1 MSAKPRRQ
9 DEPVNEPRDPA
20 DTVQVTVD
28 INRMTDPELFAAV
41 TAVRPGKP
49 RGRRVRSLM
58 LVGYMVGVLGNRS
71 PPPHLGPVSSVAGSG
86 AADVFEPPVE
96 E

>member
-1 MSAKPRRQ
+1 MSAKQRRQ
-9 DEPVNEPRDPA
+9 DAPLAAPRNPS
-20 DTVQVTVD
+20 DTVQVSVD

-58 LVGYMVGVLGNRS
+58 LVGYMVGVLGNRTA
-71 PPPHLGPVSSVAGSG
+71 PPDVGPVSSAAGSG